1 RMLTASKVVAALSL
15 LAVAAWASTAGTPTL
30 EEKVKLLQDSLYRKP
45 VLNLNMEKWRNL
57 VRSQPRNYSMMV
69 MFTALST
76 SVNCPI
82 CKPAYD
88 EFFILANSYRY
99 AHADSRSLYFA
110 IVDYEEAPNVF
121 QQMNLNTAPILYH
134 FGPKLT
140 GKKKPEQMDFQRHG
154 FDADAMARFVHDQTE
169 HSIRVLRPPNY
180 AAPVIIL
187 LLAMLVLGLL
197 YMRRNNLEFLYNR
210 TFWATVCVGM
220 TFVFMS
226 GQMWNHIRGPPF
238 FMTNPNTRETQYIHS
253 STQYQLVG
261 ETYIVACLY
270 AAITFGFILM
280 NDSAVLENIKEALKS
295 RKSTSALSTPPY
307 AWVSI
312 GLAMVAFFFSAL
324 LSVFRSKYSGYPYS
338 FLFS

>member
-1 RMLTASKVVAALSL
+1 IFQMLARVVSCLLLLGAVSAA
-15 LAVAAWASTAGTPTL
+15 AAPSGPSL
-30 EEKVKLLQDSLYRKP
+30 EEKVKMLQESLYRKP
-45 VLNLNMEKWRNL
+45 VMNLNMERWRNL

-69 MFTALST
+69 MFTALSPG
-76 SVNCPI
+76 VNCPI

-88 EFFILANSYRY
+88 EFFILANSFRY
-99 AHADSRSLYFA
+99 AHSETRSLYFA
-110 IVDYEEAPNVF
+110 VVDYEEAPNVF

-134 FGPKLT
+134 FGPKLQ

-169 HSIRVLRPPNY
+169 VSIRVLRPPNY

-210 TFWATVCVGM
+210 TFWASVCVGIC
-220 TFVFMS
+220 FIFMS

-238 FMTNPNTRETQYIHS
+238 IMTNPQTRDTQYIHA

-261 ETYIVACLY
+261 ETYIVAALY

-280 NDSAVLENIKEALKS
+280 NDSAVVENIKDALKS
-295 RKSTSALSTPPY
+295 RKSSSLPAAPAY
-307 AWVSI
+307 VWVAI
-312 GLAMVAFFFSAL
+312 GLGAVAFFFSAL

>member
-1 RMLTASKVVAALSL
+1 LQMLTRSLACLLLMVGCAAAASATTGPS
-15 LAVAAWASTAGTPTL
+15 L
-30 EEKVKLLQDSLYRKP
+30 EEKVKLLQESLYRKP
-45 VLNLNMEKWRNL
+45 VMNLNMERWRNL
-57 VRSQPRNYSMMV
+57 VRTQPRNYSIMV
-69 MFTALST
+69 MFTALSPG
-76 SVNCPI
+76 VNCPI

-99 AHADSRSLYFA
+99 AHSDSRSLYFA
-110 IVDYEEAPNVF
+110 VVDYEEAPNVF

-134 FGPKLT
+134 FGPKLQ

-169 HSIRVLRPPNY
+169 VSIRVLRPPNY

-210 TFWATVCVGM
+210 TFWASVCVGIC
-220 TFVFMS
+220 FIFMS

-238 FMTNPNTRETQYIHS
+238 FMTNPNTRDTQYIHG

-261 ETYIVACLY
+261 ETYIVATLY

-280 NDSAVLENIKEALKS
+280 NDSATVEKDANKGRAARSSLPAAPAYI
-295 RKSTSALSTPPY
+295 
-307 AWVSI
+307 WVSA
-312 GLAMVAFFFSAL
+312 GLMIVAFFFSAL